1 MKPSSRNLGLELV
14 ALGLF
19 LASLVLFLWA
29 GLSVFLFLFGR
40 ALPNEPPPQAH
51 GVILGNAEAWAGAL
65 SLILPAAFL
74 IAIAWGLRSLVVEEG
89 EPDA

>member
-1 MKPSSRNLGLELV
+1 MKPPSRNLGLELA

-19 LASLVLFLWA
+19 LASLVLLLAA
-29 GLSVFLFLFGR
+29 GLSVSLFLVGR
-40 ALPNEPPPQAH
+40 ELPNEPPPQVH
-51 GVILGNAEAWAGAL
+51 GVVLGNPEAWAGAL

-74 IAIAWGLRSLVVEEG
+74 LAIAWGLRSLVGEEG